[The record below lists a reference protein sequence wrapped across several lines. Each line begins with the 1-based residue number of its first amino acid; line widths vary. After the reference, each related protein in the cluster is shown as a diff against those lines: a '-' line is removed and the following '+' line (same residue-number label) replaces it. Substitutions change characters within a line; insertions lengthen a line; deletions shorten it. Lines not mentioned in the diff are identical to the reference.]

1 MTGIGQTTGQ
11 ICLANARELGCDLM
25 EITAHAG
32 ARRSHSAWQGQVV
45 SLSGR
50 KGYLSLSDIGYG
62 TGDGFKG
69 WNCGTT
75 GIRTLRAVHGCMT
88 KKS

>member
-32 ARRSHSAWQGQVV
+32 ARPSHA
-45 SLSGR
+45 
-50 KGYLSLSDIGYG
+50 
-62 TGDGFKG
+62 
-69 WNCGTT
+69 
-75 GIRTLRAVHGCMT
+75 A
-88 KKS
+88 